1 MVTNGRAVEDS
12 LDASV
17 INRFQAG
24 LLGNSFV
31 RAEPDQT
38 SASISQRDT
47 QVIDGSYHDDTLPT
61 RSNVSGEGNP
71 DQQISLNLEFS
82 QSQLEHTQTQRT
94 QTVISRRRTTLNS
107 EDGLLPDDQD
117 ESQLREVDFDCS
129 RRFAPQ
135 AALTSLGIQR
145 NPLSPFIAPSPIT
158 KGPPKLCSSPSGLTQ
173 FFQSSQDSPDL
184 PNGRVSTYIPIHES
198 QQRRSRTQATPKA
211 KDKELPEPD
220 SFMDDTPVRKREM
233 SEVELRKM
241 FEALR
246 APKPVA
252 RLDEPTTDP
261 VELEVEG
268 SGAGVD
274 GDTMDSSAPSL
285 RFSIQVPET
294 VKKPSLR
301 KQASFKSTTDDENTI
316 MSASIDDPTMIRT
329 DDPTQVPVNLSPTT
343 PALHARGMLQ
353 GITPFTVDKVVE
365 QTPFLDDTPSLL
377 RGASGGRA
385 CFMDTPVPPPKH
397 RALAP
402 AASSP
407 SDGKDKGRS
416 QSRTP
421 SPARTKKDSMT
432 VTAHRA
438 ADLSFDVPEPPPLV
452 GDDDGDESSSL
463 SEAEDMSSEED
474 RSDEDDDEVQ
484 TEEEEE
490 EEEGEEATP
499 VPATMRKR
507 TNVVVSQMSQDEPLL
522 PRSTLKRGEDRSSR
536 EAVTPTPPGMVEE
549 EEASPVA
556 LVVSG
561 QATSPVQLRSSP
573 VTAGTKRKR
582 QHHQSNTLEVPSSVM
597 DGSLQNSHTRPT
609 PQPVHPQLPL
619 AGTPSPPV
627 RSGKRQRT
635 MSRIIMSSQPESPNE
650 PAPRRTA
657 PKTLAR
663 LEEEEEVSRVHDIAS
678 AVQEI
683 VDNRQTS
690 PSQSESSRGW
700 RARDRSTSVTSTQ
713 TAPKT
718 DVRPQSQDYS
728 TRVFALFR
736 GTPRNY
742 YTGTVILDHQVECKP
757 NHVWIRFDDENDVTG
772 TGPLIAVEQHQVKPL
787 DLHIGDVVRL
797 DIEVHGKSF
806 FTVVGLKRAE
816 TLTAR
821 RTDVSG
827 NNIVT
832 VRLHEKE
839 KPFDVPIERVILT
852 SKLFKQF
859 RNRTLSTPTVM
870 SPYST
875 ASTPPRRLP
884 STGHHHPRGLSPM
897 VQRFTTQVS
906 TLFRGCVFALT
917 FSGGDAARDEVTRD
931 IRLHGARILE
941 IGLDELYHPLSDDNP
956 NAALVPRN
964 DVQGHKFAC
973 VIADRYSRK
982 IKYLQ
987 ALALG
992 LPCLSFRF
1000 VKDCIRAGEIVDWQ
1014 TYLLP
1019 AGASDYLHGAC
1030 RSMQV
1035 VPFID
1040 GINLFERLTK
1050 KHGLLDDKSVLIV
1063 TGKGRTQETRKVY
1076 EFLTYAMGA
1085 AKVDKAPDPE
1095 TVGAHLRRKA
1105 AKGWDYIIVGKE
1117 GEASKIKNMAGLGH
1131 EKGGMRVVEVEWLVQ
1146 SLILGRLI

>member
-1 MVTNGRAVEDS
+1 MVSNGRAAEDS

-31 RAEPDQT
+31 RAEPDQ
-38 SASISQRDT
+38 AAVSISQRDT

-61 RSNVSGEGNP
+61 RSNISGDGNP

-107 EDGLLPDDQD
+107 EDGLLPDDQG
-117 ESQLREVDFDCS
+117 ESQLPEADFDSS
-129 RRFAPQ
+129 RRFAPL
-135 AALTSLGIQR
+135 AASTSCGIQR
-145 NPLSPFIAPSPIT
+145 NPLSPFIAPSPVM
-158 KGPPKLCSSPSGLTQ
+158 KGPPKLRSSPSGLTQ

-198 QQRRSRTQATPKA
+198 QQRRSRTQAAPKS
-211 KDKELPEPD
+211 KDKELPESD
-220 SFMDDTPVRKREM
+220 SFMDDTPVRKRDL
-233 SEVELRKM
+233 SEAELRNM

-252 RLDEPTTDP
+252 RLDEPVTDP
-261 VELEVEG
+261 VGLEVEG
-268 SGAGVD
+268 SGAAVD
-274 GDTMDSSAPSL
+274 VDTMDSSAPSL

-301 KQASFKSTTDDENTI
+301 QQASFKTTTDDENTI
-316 MSASIDDPTMIRT
+316 MSASMDDTTMIRT

-353 GITPFTVDKVVE
+353 GITPFTIDKGIE

-377 RGASGGRA
+377 RGAGGGRA
-385 CFMDTPVPPPKH
+385 SFMDTPVPPPKH

-402 AASSP
+402 ADSSP

-421 SPARTKKDSMT
+421 SPVRTRKDSLT
-432 VTAHRA
+432 VPAHRA

-474 RSDEDDDEVQ
+474 RSDED
-484 TEEEEE
+484 EEEEE
-490 EEEGEEATP
+490 KEVTP
-499 VPATMRKR
+499 MPATMRKR
-507 TNVVVSQMSQDEPLL
+507 ANVVMSQMSQDEPQL
-522 PRSTLKRGEDRSSR
+522 PGPIPKRGEDRAPQK
-536 EAVTPTPPGMVEE
+536 EAMPTPPGVGEE

-561 QATSPVQLRSSP
+561 QAPSPVLQRYSP
-573 VTAGTKRKR
+573 VTVGTKRKR
-582 QHHQSNTLEVPSSVM
+582 QPHQSNTLEVPSSVM
-597 DGSLQNSHTRPT
+597 DGSLQNSHNRP
-609 PQPVHPQLPL
+609 PLQPVHPHLPL

-627 RSGKRQRT
+627 RSTKRQRT
-635 MSRIIMSSQPESPNE
+635 TSRIVMSSQPEGPDES
-650 PAPRRTA
+650 APRRAA
-657 PKTLAR
+657 PEALAR
-663 LEEEEEVSRVHDIAS
+663 VEEEEEVSRADDTTA

-683 VDNRQTS
+683 VDNGQTS

-718 DVRPQSQDYS
+718 DIRPQSQDHS

-787 DLHIGDVVRL
+787 DMHVGDVVRL
-797 DIEVHGKSF
+797 DIEVHGKAF
-806 FTVVGLKRAE
+806 FTVVGLKRVE
-816 TLTAR
+816 TSTPR
-821 RTDVSG
+821 RADVSG
-827 NNIVT
+827 NNVVT
-832 VRLHEKE
+832 VRRHEKE

-852 SKLFKQF
+852 PKLFKQF
-859 RNRTLSTPTVM
+859 RDRTLSTPTVM

-884 STGHHHPRGLSPM
+884 STGHHHARRMSPM

-906 TLFRGCVFALT
+906 TLFKGCVFALT
-917 FSGGDAARDEVTRD
+917 FSGDDAARDEVTRD
-931 IRLHGARILE
+931 IRLHGGRILE
-941 IGLDELYHPLSDDNP
+941 IGLDELYHSLSDDKP
-956 NAALVPRN
+956 KAALVPRA
-964 DVQGHKFAC
+964 DIQGHKFAC
-973 VIADRYSRK
+973 VIADRYCRK

-1000 VKDCIRAGEIVDWQ
+1000 IKDCIKTGEKMDWQ

-1019 AGASDYLHGAC
+1019 AGDSDYLHGAC

-1035 VPFID
+1035 APFID
-1040 GINLFERLTK
+1040 GINLFERLTE

-1076 EFLTYAMGA
+1076 KFLTYAMGA

-1117 GEASKIKNMAGLGH
+1117 DEASKIKKMAGLGDEK
-1131 EKGGMRVVEVEWLVQ
+1131 EKGKEGNRVVEVEWLVQ